1 MSGIVLILRVFTNA
15 FEFILHQISES
26 EQNKAKTLMFDTQ
39 FAKFMWKLE
48 KTEVLILAITNLIF
62 HVN

>member
-1 MSGIVLILRVFTNA
+1 MSGIVLILRVLHA